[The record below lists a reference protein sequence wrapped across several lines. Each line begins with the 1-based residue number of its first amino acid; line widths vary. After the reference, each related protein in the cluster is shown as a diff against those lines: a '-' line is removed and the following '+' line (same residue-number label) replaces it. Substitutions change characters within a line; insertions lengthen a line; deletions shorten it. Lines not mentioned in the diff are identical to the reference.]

1 MAITL
6 TAIRNKIT
14 AWLTNNNA
22 KQISGTQMNE
32 ITTDILNSMYEFLT
46 ANGYIPFW
54 DSTAEQMKGD
64 SKLKFDATNKELQ
77 LQSLRLQYGQ
87 TLVNNIY
94 NSGTFTG
101 VASKTLVTKR
111 YVDGRRVVVGTISQ
125 DVDLGTSI
133 RVGQTVTLDGGI
145 SHTIEEGD
153 TFLLKSQ
160 TDPAENVP
168 YTAVAADA
176 APVVAEWY
184 DATKNQ
190 DILIEKGAAIK
201 QVMPAV
207 EEGADPVVTD
217 DLGAVA
223 FHAFFANN

>member
-1 MAITL
+1 MTRDELLDYIIL
-6 TAIRNKIT
+6 SIDD
-14 AWLTNNNA
+14 NNN
-22 KQISGTQMNE
+22 NE
-32 ITTDILNSMYEFLT
+32 IDYDRMRSVLNGMIDTILPAATAATDGRVPYVDTGAYTSADAVKVLAGILTVQKL
-46 ANGYIPFW
+46 ALAGGIPFA
-54 DSTAEQMKGD
+54 D
-64 SKLKFDATNKELQ
+64 
-77 LQSLRLQYGQ
+77 Y
-87 TLVNNIY
+87 IY

-184 DATKNQ
+184 SAEENQEVAILKGPAT
-190 DILIEKGAAIK
+190 K

-207 EEGADPVVTD
+207 EEGADPVIVP
-217 DLGAVA
+217 DLGNLA
-223 FHAFFANN
+223 FKIYATNNF